1 VRCITEEVNR
11 KAKRCKTV
19 RDENGVQTS
28 VLVGKQDERKSKVSE
43 DKKKVREDALLLTT
57 QHEGI
62 YLQPG
67 KITYY
72 QEASRKKEVLK

>member
-43 DKKKVREDALLLTT
+43 DLKK
-57 QHEGI
+57 
-62 YLQPG
+62 
-67 KITYY
+67 
-72 QEASRKKEVLK
+72 S

>member
-43 DKKKVREDALLLTT
+43 DLKKKLEKMHFYSQHNMKASIYNRE
-57 QHEGI
+57 
-62 YLQPG
+62 
-67 KITYY
+67 
-72 QEASRKKEVLK
+72 R